1 MWCGE
6 VAVLN
11 FINIHL
17 WRVEFLLVFGTVV
30 AQVDFLSFNNWATA
44 AQQCSF
50 TFFNPLFN
58 EGIHFLSLPTLP
70 TNKAKI
76 TQPT

>member
-6 VAVLN
+6 VAVFN
-11 FINIHL
+11 FIKIHL
-17 WRVEFLLVFGTVV
+17 WRVEFLLVVGTVV
-30 AQVDFLSFNNWATA
+30 VQVDFL
-44 AQQCSF
+44 
-50 TFFNPLFN
+50 TFFNPWSLFN
-58 EGIHFLSLPTLP
+58 KGIHFLSLPTLP